1 MHVKVRNANIYDLHI
16 YNFYSFLS
24 GTGLCT
30 ANIIEMSASLFDCSE
45 EKNNFTR
52 LARLVI
58 DGGTYALREFLL
70 SIYPALPTVLQKNK
84 DSLQIL
90 KNRRKLFDDQWERL
104 YPSSGDPPDTKTFDI
119 TLLHLLLRE
128 ICVLTEPPTGW
139 HEMPADEDTSNEA
152 HIVRIKC
159 FRNDLCHSISTGI
172 PNDEFEGKWAT
183 ISRSLVAL
191 GVDSREID
199 RLKTETID
207 HDTKARIQEIMKYS
221 LEPRISNVEDKV
233 QQLEGQLLSFNL
245 QEACNPVELFSCLP
259 DEAQEVFGRD
269 EKIQEA
275 TQAIQSGKFSVV
287 VITGA
292 PGFGKTTVANKVAY
306 ELAKPHNG
314 RTVFYISLRSKATLN
329 DVTTSMFLACSTNQ
343 SQPPEDPQLWLLNWS
358 KQRSTCVAFVL
369 DHADDA
375 IECQGSGFVHLMQE
389 MRTLSRQTIS
399 FVVTSRRTLQAGQ
412 SHLKI
417 KEVILHSLWP
427 EDAEKLLLS
436 KVSSEGKRQK
446 LKQTKKMVEMCA
458 CVPLALCIVGS
469 LLSDYEEDNLI
480 SSLEKEPLEVME
492 DDEMSLKK
500 TIQTSF
506 DLLNP
511 QEQKA
516 LAILSVFPGSFD
528 STAAE
533 AVISAATETSKA
545 QSRKS
550 LRSLKNW
557 SLLEHASS
565 GRYQVHQLIQTFAR
579 NTGEE
584 RFPDIFKDLEMVACS
599 HFVCRLSEN
608 SEMYWSKDRC
618 KDSIDAFNEN
628 RNNFE
633 YFLHVFAKAMSETP
647 CIDQVLENAANKF
660 LQQLPQKCMYLEL
673 CLLPSFY
680 TEVLQMLLQHFDTGN
695 QPVHIVE
702 LLCLLSNEKRKVGNQ
717 NEYFDIFEQAKYVYH
732 WNYTEF
738 RANGL
743 SQVLFFNSYARFLF
757 EKRRP
762 IKLCNEVFKMAL
774 YLSEKKLAD
783 HPERAATLLF
793 IGKSLKGIPVLQKAT
808 SSFDNHLGEH
818 FMTAQGHKAIADVY
832 FARGQRP
839 DELNMAM
846 FHYERALA
854 MMTNCGMGEHKESI
868 LALKNYALCHRR
880 KGNSDDAIEILE
892 KARQVAEVELEK
904 DHKWKVIIEIQRALL
919 HADRGMVEE
928 AKKIMISALKMS
940 ERLELCID
948 QLGRNLKH
956 EIHRFLACYDCYPEN
971 KEIGLRKP
979 CRK

>member
-1 MHVKVRNANIYDLHI
+1 MSD
-16 YNFYSFLS
+16 SLS
-24 GTGLCT
+24 DT
-30 ANIIEMSASLFDCSE
+30 SE

-52 LARLVI
+52 LARLII
-58 DGGTYALREFLL
+58 DGGTYALKEFLH
-70 SIYPALPTVLQKNK
+70 SIYPATALPTVLQKNK
-84 DSLQIL
+84 PLFQIL

-172 PNDEFEGKWAT
+172 PNDEFEGKWGT

-199 RLKTETID
+199 HLKTETID
-207 HDTKARIQEIMKYS
+207 HNTTARIQELVKYDW
-221 LEPRISNVEDKV
+221 EPRISNVEEEV
-233 QQLEGQLLSFNL
+233 QQLKGQLSSFSL
-245 QEACNPVELFSCLP
+245 QEACNSVELSSCLP

-292 PGFGKTTVANKVAY
+292 PGFGKTTVANRVAH
-306 ELAKPHNG
+306 ELARPHND
-314 RTVFYISLRSKATLN
+314 RTVFYTPLRSETTLD
-329 DVTTSMFLACSTNQ
+329 DVATSMFLACSKNQ
-343 SQPPEDPQLWLLNWS
+343 SQPPDNPQLWLRNWS
-358 KQRSTCVAFVL
+358 KLRSTCVTFVL
-369 DHADDA
+369 DYADGVT
-375 IECQGSGFVHLMQE
+375 ECQDSGFVDLMNE
-389 MRTLSRQTIS
+389 MRSYSRQKIS
-399 FVVTSRRTLQAGQ
+399 FVVTSRKTFQAGRSQ
-412 SHLKI
+412 LKI
-417 KEVILHSLWP
+417 KEVTLHSLWP

-436 KVSSEGKRQK
+436 KVSSEGKRQRR
-446 LKQTKKMVEMCA
+446 LKQTKKMVELCA
-458 CVPLALCIVGS
+458 CVPLALCIAGS
-469 LLSDYEEDNLI
+469 LLSDYEEGDLI

-492 DDEMSLKK
+492 NDEMSLKK

-516 LAILSVFPGSFD
+516 LAILSVFPVSFD

-545 QSRKS
+545 QSIKS

-557 SLLEHASS
+557 SLLDHAKS

-579 NTGEE
+579 KTGRE

-628 RNNFE
+628 RHNFE
-633 YFLHVFAKAMSETP
+633 YFLHVFAVAMSLTP
-647 CIDQVLENAANKF
+647 CIDPALENATNRFSKH
-660 LQQLPQKCMYLEL
+660 LPQKCMYLEL
-673 CLLPSFY
+673 CLLPNFY
-680 TEVLQMLLQHFDTGN
+680 TKILEKFLQHFDTGN
-695 QPVHIVE
+695 QPVHTVE
-702 LLCLLSNEKRKVGNQ
+702 ILCLLSNEKRKVGNQ
-717 NEYFDIFEQAKYVYH
+717 NEYFVLFEQAKYVYH

-738 RANGL
+738 RDNGL

-757 EKRRP
+757 EKRLP
-762 IKLCNEVFKMAL
+762 KKLFDKVFKIAL
-774 YLSEKKLAD
+774 ELSERKLAD
-783 HPERAATLLF
+783 HAERAATLLM
-793 IGKSLKGIPVLQKAT
+793 IGKKRKSIPVLQEAT
-808 SSFDNHLGEH
+808 SNFDNHLGEH

-832 FARGQRP
+832 FAHRHTET
-839 DELNMAM
+839 ELNMAM
-846 FHYERALA
+846 FHYKQALTIMA
-854 MMTNCGMGEHKESI
+854 KCGMGDHKESI
-868 LALKNYALCHRR
+868 LPLKNYAVCHRW
-880 KGNSDDAIEILE
+880 KGNYEDAINILE
-892 KARQVAEVELEK
+892 KAKQVADFELQE
-904 DHKWKVIIEIQRALL
+904 DHRWKVIIETQRALL
-919 HADRGMVEE
+919 HEDSGMLEE
-928 AKKIMISALKMS
+928 AKRIMISALKMC
-940 ERLELCID
+940 ERLGD
-948 QLGRNLKH
+948 YVDRLGNKR

-979 CRK
+979 RRK